1 MKKLAVVSIVFL
13 FACYFGLAASPLK
26 DDIGRSRPRIA
37 AALSPIIFNFNAVY
51 DSGRVLNFEVGMN
64 REQVAR
70 ALTEHAERAVLL
82 VSCGNRFG
90 NLHDENLVRVAAD
103 EDLIC
108 LGFMPISVNV
118 TLRMAGDRLSSIE
131 MNVVNFEAT

>member
-1 MKKLAVVSIVFL
+1 
-13 FACYFGLAASPLK
+13 
-26 DDIGRSRPRIA
+26 
-37 AALSPIIFNFNAVY
+37 
-51 DSGRVLNFEVGMN
+51 LNFEVGMN

-70 ALTEHAERAVLL
+70 ALTEHAGRAVLL

-90 NLHDENLVRVAAD
+90 NLRDENLVRVAAD

-108 LGFMPISVNV
+108 LWFKPISVNV
-118 TLRMAGDRLSSIE
+118 TLRMAEDRLSSIE

>member
-26 DDIGRSRPRIA
+26 DEIGRSHPRIA
-37 AALSPIIFNFNAVY
+37 AALSPITFNFNAVY

-64 REQVAR
+64 REQVGR
-70 ALTEHAERAVLL
+70 ALTEHAGRAVLL

-108 LGFMPISVNV
+108 LWFSPISVNV
-118 TLRMAGDRLSSIE
+118 TLRMAEDRLSSIE
-131 MNVVNFEAT
+131 MNVVNLEAT